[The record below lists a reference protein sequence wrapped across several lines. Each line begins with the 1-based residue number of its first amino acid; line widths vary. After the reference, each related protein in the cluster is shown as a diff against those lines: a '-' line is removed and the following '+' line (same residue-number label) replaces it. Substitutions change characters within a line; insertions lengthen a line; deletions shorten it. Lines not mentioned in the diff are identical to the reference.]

1 MNICILNG
9 NPYANGKG
17 FDAYIKDLVASL
29 TARGHQA
36 VELMLRDLEIRSCAG
51 CFGCWVKTPGECV
64 LRDDGAR
71 MCREVV
77 RSDLV
82 LFASP
87 LIMGFVSAQLKICL
101 DRLIPL
107 VHPYITLV
115 NGECHHRVRYEHYP
129 LTGLLLQKDGT
140 DTREDLDITAAILAR
155 TALNL
160 KSRLVLAKTTDDSVE
175 EVVHE
180 IERV

>member
-9 NPYANGKG
+9 NPSANGNG

-29 TARGHQA
+29 AARDHRTAEI
-36 VELMLRDLEIRSCAG
+36 VLRDLEIRSCTG
-51 CFGCWVKTPGECV
+51 CFGCWLKTPGECV
-64 LRDDGAR
+64 LRDDGAQV
-71 MCREVV
+71 CREVM

-87 LIMGFVSAQLKICL
+87 LIMGFLSAQLKICL

-115 NGECHHRVRYEHYP
+115 DGECHHQARYEHYP
-129 LTGLLLQKDGT
+129 LTGLLLQRGGI
-140 DTREDLDITAAILAR
+140 DTREDLEITAAILAR

-160 KSRLVLAKTTDDSVE
+160 KSRLTLVKTTGDPVE
-175 EVVHE
+175 EVVYE